1 MDNLYI
7 EKVLAGDR
15 HAFRYFIH
23 TYKDMAFSVA
33 LSLVKQEHLAEEVA
47 QEAFVQAYL
56 SLGSFK
62 RQAKFSTWLY
72 RIVVRCG
79 YKLLQKNHISSVELD
94 ITVHDQAYEETAFD
108 GLLREE
114 QRQLINEALL
124 RIPANESLAL
134 RLCYLEELSHQELC
148 EITGWTITNVK
159 VILFRARKRMYQ
171 ELGKLMKSPY
181 YGT

>member
-7 EKVLAGDR
+7 QKVLAGDR
-15 HAFRYFIH
+15 HAFRYFIQ

-47 QEAFVQAYL
+47 QEAFIQAYL
-56 SLGSFK
+56 SLRSFK
-62 RQAKFSTWLY
+62 SQAKFSTWFY

-79 YKLLQKNHISSVELD
+79 YKMLQKNNIPSIEIQLD
-94 ITVHDQAYEETAFD
+94 MHDQAYDETAID
-108 GLLREE
+108 RLLQQE
-114 QRQLINEALL
+114 QRQLVNEALL

-134 RLCYLEELSHQELC
+134 RLFYLEELSLQELC
-148 EITGWTITNVK
+148 DVTGWTMANAK
-159 VILFRARKRMYQ
+159 VVLFRARKRMYQ
-171 ELGKLMKSPY
+171 ELSKLMKSPY

>member
-7 EKVLAGDR
+7 DKVLAGDR

-47 QEAFVQAYL
+47 QEAFLQAYL
-56 SLGSFK
+56 SLRSFK

-79 YKLLQKNHISSVELD
+79 YKMLQKNSISSVELQLD
-94 ITVHDQAYEETAFD
+94 VHDQAYEETAFD
-108 GLLREE
+108 HLLQEE
-114 QRQLINEALL
+114 QRQLVNEALL
-124 RIPANESLAL
+124 RIPANESLAI
-134 RLCYLEELSHQELC
+134 RLFYLEELSLQELC
-148 EITGWTITNVK
+148 EITGWTIANVK
-159 VILFRARKRMYQ
+159 VVLFRARKRMYQ
-171 ELGKLMKSPY
+171 ELSKLMRSYY